1 MFKKLFIVLLIML
14 FCSNAGAMNL
24 KWDLY
29 EDSTEAQVSELKIY
43 QSTDPTEPREY
54 TILIDNIPTS
64 DVTVN
69 VTTGPDNT
77 RVYYIIRAY
86 SADLDMESKNSNEVS
101 YYWTINGGGILGP
114 AGVNNLKLID
124 CGIANPDPVCP

>member
-14 FCSNAGAMNL
+14 FCSNVGAMNL
-24 KWDLY
+24 KWDEY
-29 EDSTEAQVSELKIY
+29 TDSSSSELRIY
-43 QSTDPTEPREY
+43 QSTDPTKPREY

-114 AGVNNLKLID
+114 AGVTGFTLID